1 MKQYLLQ
8 ENLFLWH
15 LKSLCQKTVSGRKT
29 KFYLQ
34 RTYIYALV
42 SYKNEMQILYDILLL
57 LIEVYHTGSFEIV
70 GRRKFLFSSASNSKY
85 FSSLP
90 KAKEVC
96 FSSIRMSLGIR
107 WVVHTVGDFQSALNL
122 IKIFENPTSHL
133 KLFKVSFIE
142 IIQDSQQ
149 I

>member
-34 RTYIYALV
+34 RTYICFSKLQKWNENFVWYHTSPDRIL
-42 SYKNEMQILYDILLL
+42 SYKFIWNRWKKKHL
-57 LIEVYHTGSFEIV
+57 F
-70 GRRKFLFSSASNSKY
+70 FSSAYKY
-85 FSSLP
+85 FFFIAKIQGILFLVHKNVIGDPMSRTCSWWLP
-90 KAKEVC
+90 VC
-96 FSSIRMSLGIR
+96 PQFNK
-107 WVVHTVGDFQSALNL
+107 NL
-122 IKIFENPTSHL
+122 WKPHPHL

-142 IIQDSQQ
+142 IIQESQQ